1 MSETTTAKPP
11 SKVPEG
17 ASAMQKILESSYG
30 EDWQQFLIETMRSIS
45 APLAQKALAQ
55 VGLGAGTT
63 EPYRLLEQGCGMGVV
78 APMLH
83 ETVPM
88 EVQEKSSV
96 LCGDFSA
103 PLVEVVKGRI
113 AKEGWVNCEAQVVDA
128 QNSGLPSESFTHV
141 VGNIVY
147 HTIPNSLAALKD
159 SIRLIQPGGAFA
171 VTTWHSQNGAWV
183 CDVREAFDSLPSRLL
198 PPDYNFHMPMQLTDD
213 GHWDNVDWLRGA
225 LTDQGLVDVQV
236 DVLATLTPIKSP
248 QHFMK
253 TNAMMI
259 EYAGKLTLGLDL
271 KTDGDKV
278 EETKELVEK
287 HLVEKYGKDGE
298 WTLTWVSIIASG
310 RKPS

>member
-1 MSETTTAKPP
+1 MSTTTTTKPP

-103 PLVEVVKGRI
+103 PLVEAVKGRI

-128 QNSGLPSESFTHV
+128 QVSVLV
-141 VGNIVY
+141 
-147 HTIPNSLAALKD
+147 LRAL
-159 SIRLIQPGGAFA
+159 RARR
-171 VTTWHSQNGAWV
+171 W
-183 CDVREAFDSLPSRLL
+183 
-198 PPDYNFHMPMQLTDD
+198 
-213 GHWDNVDWLRGA
+213 
-225 LTDQGLVDVQV
+225 
-236 DVLATLTPIKSP
+236 
-248 QHFMK
+248 
-253 TNAMMI
+253 
-259 EYAGKLTLGLDL
+259 
-271 KTDGDKV
+271 
-278 EETKELVEK
+278 
-287 HLVEKYGKDGE
+287 
-298 WTLTWVSIIASG
+298 
-310 RKPS
+310 

>member
-1 MSETTTAKPP
+1 MSPRVGDYVGYDPQDPQTSALSDAAHHYINQLESSPVTTHNMRIFRPRLPQSLHISNTKRTRQNILKTSMSETTTTKPP

-103 PLVEVVKGRI
+103 PLVEAVKGRI

-128 QNSGLPSESFTHV
+128 QVSVLV
-141 VGNIVY
+141 
-147 HTIPNSLAALKD
+147 LRAL
-159 SIRLIQPGGAFA
+159 RARR
-171 VTTWHSQNGAWV
+171 W
-183 CDVREAFDSLPSRLL
+183 
-198 PPDYNFHMPMQLTDD
+198 
-213 GHWDNVDWLRGA
+213 
-225 LTDQGLVDVQV
+225 
-236 DVLATLTPIKSP
+236 
-248 QHFMK
+248 
-253 TNAMMI
+253 
-259 EYAGKLTLGLDL
+259 
-271 KTDGDKV
+271 
-278 EETKELVEK
+278 
-287 HLVEKYGKDGE
+287 
-298 WTLTWVSIIASG
+298 
-310 RKPS
+310 